1 MSGDS
6 SDHFTPEY
14 TDFRA
19 MPLTLFG
26 GNGNMVD
33 RLIEKMFNYLT
44 SPINWMG
51 KKANNSKNRVFRKLF
66 EQISL
71 LIENIGSIMKRKT
84 DIKKL
89 FLPLYFYEKE
99 NGKKLLNKIRN
110 FFVNFRND
118 LSNAK
123 IMRKIKSKFG
133 ELFLEFLNFGNV
145 LKTQEKYKPEEI
157 EMLLNKKTSENEE
170 NKEKTEKQGEQG
182 SEPKNTVFNVINYIK
197 ETMTSLS
204 KNLFKNRIENDEEN
218 VWSSIESCVARKNEM
233 VWNF

>member
-1 MSGDS
+1 
-6 SDHFTPEY
+6 
-14 TDFRA
+14 

-66 EQISL
+66 EQINL

-99 NGKKLLNKIRN
+99 NGKKLLNKIHN
-110 FFVNFRND
+110 FFDNFRND
-118 LSNAK
+118 LSNVK
-123 IMRKIKSKFG
+123 TMRKIKLKFG
-133 ELFLEFLNFGNV
+133 KLLSEFVIFGKILNLNGNV
-145 LKTQEKYKPEEI
+145 KPKEI
-157 EMLLNKKTSENEE
+157 EMFLKKETNL
-170 NKEKTEKQGEQG
+170 KEKIVEEGLNEKE
-182 SEPKNTVFNVINYIK
+182 I
-197 ETMTSLS
+197 
-204 KNLFKNRIENDEEN
+204 IEDKKSQQIGRASCRER
-218 VWSSIESCVARKNEM
+218 VSSPV
-233 VWNF
+233 